1 MPPASRG
8 RLTRAFLLALVALCF
23 AISFYASYRPHA
35 SGGRRLSSVEL
46 AGAPWRVGSGPCD
59 GLAGLLSKA
68 CRQSWSGGR
77 DRPQGTP
84 QAKGDLAQLP
94 PSFDWEAYTL
104 YNPQLGIQSEAEAQR
119 HYLAEGRAQ
128 GRVYRKLRVLLRYT
142 AGTGLINQHYSHIAA
157 FALAAVLGAEVVL
170 PPAMHRS
177 SFQHIFS
184 VRHDPLSPLSS
195 HSRHEHTVPRLKG
208 EALGLG
214 VCC

>member
-8 RLTRAFLLALVALCF
+8 IEKSRRSLCARAVALLVVPFCF
-23 AISFYASYRPHA
+23 GVSFWASYRPSGPSSGRGLA
-35 SGGRRLSSVEL
+35 SVEPAGSAWRVPQLVGCGGLTGWLSSKCSRSPTRAGNRRHGPP
-46 AGAPWRVGSGPCD
+46 AGASATSPDLVG
-59 GLAGLLSKA
+59 
-68 CRQSWSGGR
+68 
-77 DRPQGTP
+77 
-84 QAKGDLAQLP
+84 LP
-94 PSFDWEAYTL
+94 DAFDWEAYVL
-104 YNPQLGIQSEAEAQR
+104 YNPQLGIASEAEAQR

-184 VRHDPLSPLSS
+184 VRPSAALPLPQ
-195 HSRHEHTVPRLKG
+195 
-208 EALGLG
+208 
-214 VCC
+214 

>member
-8 RLTRAFLLALVALCF
+8 IDNPRGPARTLVLLVVPFCF
-23 AISFYASYRPHA
+23 ALSFWLSYRPHVQHR
-35 SGGRRLSSVEL
+35 RRLSS
-46 AGAPWRVGSGPCD
+46 AGSACD
-59 GLAGLLSKA
+59 GLAGLVSSS
-68 CRQSWSGGR
+68 CRSAQRGGR
-77 DRPQGTP
+77 ARRQGP
-84 QAKGDLAQLP
+84 PAEEGSGPGPDLTGLP
-94 PSFDWEAYTL
+94 PEFDWKAYTL

-184 VRHDPLSPLSS
+184 VRARSPRCFSLYGS
-195 HSRHEHTVPRLKG
+195 
-208 EALGLG
+208 AA
-214 VCC
+214 